1 MAINYL
7 WNKQENS
14 LDFLSKMGHSVA
26 RNEKV
31 KKPEGELAE
40 IVWLKYRLKILQ
52 NYWKILQQ

>member
-40 IVWLKYRLKILQ
+40 IV
-52 NYWKILQQ
+52 